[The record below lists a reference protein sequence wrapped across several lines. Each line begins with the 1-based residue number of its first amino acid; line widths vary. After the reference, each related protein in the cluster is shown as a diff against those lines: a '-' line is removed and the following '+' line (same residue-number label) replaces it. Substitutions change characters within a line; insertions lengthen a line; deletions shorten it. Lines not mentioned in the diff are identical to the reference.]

1 MCNQILTWA
10 RTVTVGGQTKKS
22 VFLLLADYAD
32 DKGRA
37 WPSQE
42 TIAATLE
49 MSERTV
55 RSAIKELVEAGLLSR
70 KARWRPDGT
79 RGTDILRFDM
89 EMVNRQERPV
99 MAAQPANGAETT
111 GKSRQINRQMAPKL
125 PAAVAGEPSQ
135 GEPPE
140 GKPQSNGSEATA
152 SDGRAVAV
160 ATRPIADVI
169 WTDGVLALTALGE
182 KEAAARTLVGQLR
195 KQAGNDDERVWWAI
209 QQAVAVRT
217 GDPRSYCLRLLL
229 PKTDPPKGKG
239 RRSGMVEL
247 LLNDYGGGLH

>member
-10 RTVTVGGQTKKS
+10 RKVTVGGQTKKS

-32 DKGRA
+32 EKGRA

-55 RSAIKELVEAGLLSR
+55 RSAIKELVDAGLLSR
-70 KARWRPDGT
+70 KPRWRPDGT

-89 EMVNRQERPV
+89 EMINRQELPV
-99 MAAQPANGAETT
+99 MAEQPANGAETT
-111 GKSRQINRQMAPKL
+111 GKSRQINRQMVPEL
-125 PAAVAGEPSQ
+125 PAGDAGKSSQ
-135 GEPPE
+135 GEPLE
-140 GKPQSNGSEATA
+140 GKHHQNVSEATA

-160 ATRPIADVI
+160 IERPIADVI
-169 WTDGVLALTALGE
+169 WTDGVVALTALGE
-182 KEAAARTLVGQLR
+182 SEKAARTLVGQLR
-195 KQAGNDDERVWWAI
+195 KQAGNDDDRVWWAI

-217 GDPRSYCLRLLL
+217 GDPRTYCLRLLL
-229 PKTDPPKGKG
+229 PKTERPAGKG
-239 RRSGMVEL
+239 RRAGMVGVL
-247 LLNDYGGGLH
+247 MADYGGLH